1 MDKQPY
7 NSPRMM
13 QYPPDQVAEWIVES
27 FQKQLLLTDD
37 SRPRVAPIYTTLV
50 DSDRRYVSVSESF
63 CKLLGYKEEELI
75 GKRFDEVTAP
85 STSDIS
91 LTLSMFKKLGY
102 MHGLWVFI
110 HRRGERILT
119 RYEAWRRADSLIESN
134 MELVDHLR

>member
-1 MDKQPY
+1 MEKKFY
-7 NSPRMM
+7 TAPRMIH
-13 QYPPDQVAEWIVES
+13 YPAEQVPEWIAES
-27 FQKQLLLTDD
+27 FQKQLVLTDD

-63 CKLLGYKEEELI
+63 CKLLGYKKEELI

-85 STSDIS
+85 STSDIP
-91 LTLSMFKKLGY
+91 LTLSIFKKLGY

-119 RYEAWRRADSLIESN
+119 RYEAWRRADTLIESN

>member
-1 MDKQPY
+1 MEKKSY
-7 NSPRMM
+7 TAPRMIR
-13 QYPPDQVAEWIVES
+13 YPAEQMPEWIVES
-27 FQKQLLLTDD
+27 FQKQLVLTDD

-63 CKLLGYKEEELI
+63 CKLLGYKSEELI

-85 STSDIS
+85 STSDIP
-91 LTLSMFKKLGY
+91 LTLSIFKRLGY

-119 RYEAWRRADSLIESN
+119 RYEAWRRADTLIESN